1 MTQDAEAT
9 APEPETPPPPRNTDL
24 LGFAYLATTGVVMTA
39 WIGGLIWAGVE
50 VVRWL
55 IS

>member
-1 MTQDAEAT
+1 MTQDAEAR
-9 APEPETPPPPRNTDL
+9 APAPETPASPRRTDL
-24 LGFAYLATTGVVMTA
+24 LGFAYIASTGVVMTA

-50 VVRWL
+50 VVKWL

>member
-1 MTQDAEAT
+1 MTQDAEA
-9 APEPETPPPPRNTDL
+9 APEPKVPTPHRSTSL
-24 LGFAYLATTGVVMTA
+24 LGLAYIATTGVVMTA

-50 VVRWL
+50 VVKWL